1 MKFALLAAA
10 LVCAGAAQSQT
21 VWRCGAEGRD
31 YGDVACPGG
40 TQVAVA
46 DTRSAAQLQAAREQ
60 QARDRALALE
70 LVQERREREREAL
83 ARGPGLVGIKAEPPP
98 KLKPAASKG
107 KAKSK
112 PALYQAVAPG
122 ISPSVALAS
131 RRKPG

>member
-1 MKFALLAAA
+1 MKLALLAAA

-31 YGDVACPGG
+31 YSDVACTGG

-46 DTRSAAQLQAAREQ
+46 DTRSAAQLQAARELL
-60 QARDRALALE
+60 ARDRALALE
-70 LVQERREREREAL
+70 LVRERREREAV
-83 ARGPGLVGIKAEPPP
+83 ARGPGLVGIKAAPQPG
-98 KLKPAASKG
+98 LRPAAPKG

-112 PALYQAVAPG
+112 PVLYRAAVPG
-122 ISPSVALAS
+122 ISPSAALAS